1 MSSLCG
7 NNEAQISYTAFHI
20 RLWNFSFFCLILF
33 QQNCKNISELV
44 LGNTILVSFFF
55 SCVTG
60 EETDFFDL
68 TDFKKKF
75 KRLLRSALKNVRI
88 NPF

>member
-1 MSSLCG
+1 MQLQLFLL
-7 NNEAQISYTAFHI
+7 N
-20 RLWNFSFFCLILF
+20 LF

-44 LGNTILVSFFF
+44 LVNTILVSFFFF

-60 EETDFFDL
+60 EETEFFDL

-75 KRLLRSALKNVRI
+75 KRRLRSALKNVRI